1 MPFFKDSEELY
12 DVLGNYF
19 KSIID
24 TESAKVI
31 NQVGGPVQYVYS
43 NPEGKVTMMP
53 ETNGGEEMNLILG
66 DTDVQPL
73 LTFKMNADVGHRFW
87 LGKVDL
93 SQALARQ
100 QMQAVGPLSKAL
112 KVVPA
117 LQPLYGMYKDY
128 LVQINR
134 EDLIEA

>member
-1 MPFFKDSEELY
+1 MPYFKDSEELY
-12 DVLGNYF
+12 NVLGEYF
-19 KSIID
+19 RSIMD
-24 TESAKVI
+24 TEPAKVI
-31 NQVGGPVQYVYS
+31 NQVGGPVQYIYN
-43 NPEGKVTMMP
+43 NPDGKVTMVP
-53 ETNGGEEMNLILG
+53 ESGNGEANLILG
-66 DTDVQPL
+66 ETDVQPL

-93 SQALARQ
+93 TQALARQ

-117 LQPLYGMYKDY
+117 LQPLYGMYRDY

-134 EDLIEA
+134 EDLLED